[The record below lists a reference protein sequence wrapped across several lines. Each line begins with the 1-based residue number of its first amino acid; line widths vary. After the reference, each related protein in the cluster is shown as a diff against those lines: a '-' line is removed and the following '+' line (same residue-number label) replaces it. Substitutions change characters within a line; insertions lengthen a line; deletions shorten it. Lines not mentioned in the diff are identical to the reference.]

1 VPESASRWQRSC
13 SARTHAVFAIHAI
26 RLVLD
31 LEAAL
36 RGEQLKAP
44 IDVYVS
50 NTDCLRAATSA

>member
-1 VPESASRWQRSC
+1 MPFLPSTR
-13 SARTHAVFAIHAI
+13 
-26 RLVLD
+26 LD

-44 IDVYVS
+44 IDAYVS